1 MDVYIDKHI
10 SIFDFIIAGI
20 MLWSFYK
27 GYMQGFIVQ
36 TIALFVLLAGVFV
49 GSKVSMSI
57 YYMVMDKSVVAL
69 PNFPVVVFA
78 LMFGF
83 IIFGADWTARIV
95 QKQVE
100 SVPKPISTRVLG
112 AFFGGVK
119 YAFIISV
126 FLLFVDRIDQ
136 NVHIIPDNEKSI
148 TLFYEPFKEFAPTIL
163 PRLKF
168 EARTPKQ
175 ADFPDDAQDME
186 IEELPDY
193 NDIGR

>member
-1 MDVYIDKHI
+1 MDVDVDLHV
-10 SIFDFIIAGI
+10 SLFDFLITGI

-49 GSKVSMSI
+49 GSKISMSI

-78 LMFGF
+78 IMFGF
-83 IIFGADWTARIV
+83 ILFFSNWAALFV

-100 SVPKPISTRVLG
+100 AVPKPITTRILG
-112 AFFGGVK
+112 ALFGGVK

-126 FLLFVDRIDQ
+126 LLLFVDRIEQ
-136 NVHIIPDNEKSI
+136 NAHIIPHREKSRTI
-148 TLFYEPFKEFAPTIL
+148 FYEPFKKFAPSIL

-168 EARTPKQ
+168 EAGTPEQ
-175 ADFPDDAQDME
+175 MDLPDDVE

-193 NDIGR
+193 SDIK

>member
-10 SIFDFIIAGI
+10 SIFDFIIGAI
-20 MLWSFYK
+20 MIWSFYK

-49 GSKVSMSI
+49 GSKLSMSI
-57 YYMVMDKSVVAL
+57 YYMVMDKSVVSL
-69 PNFPVVVFA
+69 PNFPVVIFA
-78 LMFGF
+78 IMFGF
-83 IIFGADWTARIV
+83 ILFASDWTARIV
-95 QKQVE
+95 EKQVE
-100 SVPKPISTRVLG
+100 SVPKPITTRVLG

-136 NVHIIPDNEKSI
+136 SADIIPDQEKSI
-148 TLFYEPFKEFAPTIL
+148 TLFYEPFRDFAPTIL

-168 EARTPKQ
+168 EAHTPPLEK
-175 ADFPDDAQDME
+175 APGNAKDMD
-186 IEELPDY
+186 IEELPSY
-193 NDIGR
+193 EDIR